1 MSGWLGLLFEFH
13 HFVVSALSNRHGLEK
28 LIELKRRDKFI
39 VQEELVELDWIT
51 FRFKPEYEMPLLLM
65 ALHLAIK
72 YDSPLPIVRRTSNV
86 KFTNAGVSMAILA
99 FYRANKVEAN
109 KPEWNNKGLSTSDC
123 DTFDHSAM
131 HMMHHSNAPQ
141 VNT

>member
-1 MSGWLGLLFEFH
+1 
-13 HFVVSALSNRHGLEK
+13 
-28 LIELKRRDKFI
+28 
-39 VQEELVELDWIT
+39 
-51 FRFKPEYEMPLLLM
+51 MPLLLM

-109 KPEWNNKGLSTSDC
+109 KPE
-123 DTFDHSAM
+123 
-131 HMMHHSNAPQ
+131 
-141 VNT
+141 